1 MRSRTIKLKL
11 NLHTVHTKPL
21 RVEKHEGREECYVC
35 ETFLY
40 VLFSSTTL
48 YYRHHIS
55 ASRSLHTST
64 LNNKGSLFFCVGIY
78 FAPDSDSLTEY
89 KNYIDDLPLIDD
101 PEVFGMHENANLAFQ
116 VTLTSS
122 CYTQKNKKS

>member
-1 MRSRTIKLKL
+1 VCYFVCVVLLFVYVLYTAIYIKMRSRTIKLKL

-55 ASRSLHTST
+55 ASRSL
-64 LNNKGSLFFCVGIY
+64 L
-78 FAPDSDSLTEY
+78 
-89 KNYIDDLPLIDD
+89 
-101 PEVFGMHENANLAFQ
+101 
-116 VTLTSS
+116 
-122 CYTQKNKKS
+122 